1 MITRFSMFRVIALSL
16 LAAVVVWGCCETD
29 PTILNIGPGAGP
41 AKCPDGTTSAYLGC
55 GLGPNPVP
63 TNHLDIFVDSN
74 ALPTSLNISALII
87 GIPLASGA
95 TAPSAGSLPQIDYIR
110 VYNPAGE
117 GSPSTYGTAF
127 DISPAQCSTANPGW
141 GYLSSGDTNAYHE
154 CWNSYGGTSGGNSW
168 AAWSGAAQEIG
179 LNPVKFALYW
189 YDIAG
194 AENAVN
200 RGLYDI
206 FMTGNLPVGT
216 MEIAYGCATGDC
228 TNYCYV
234 TPFDNA
240 GQVVPE
246 PSSFLL
252 VAGAALALVGARLR
266 KKRS

>member
-1 MITRFSMFRVIALSL
+1 MITRISIFRAIALSL
-16 LAAVVVWGCCETD
+16 LAAFVVWGCCETD

-41 AKCPDGTTSAYLGC
+41 AKCPDGTTNAYLGC

-63 TNHLDIFVDSN
+63 TNHLDIYVDATSN
-74 ALPTSLNISALII
+74 LSSLDISALII
-87 GIPLASGA
+87 GIPLASGVS
-95 TAPSAGSLPQIDYIR
+95 APSAGSLPQIDYIQ

-127 DISPAQCSTANPGW
+127 NISAQSCDPSGFD
-141 GYLSSGDTNAYHE
+141 YLSSPETNAYHE
-154 CWNSYGGTSGGNSW
+154 CWSGYGGNSGNNSW
-168 AAWSGAAQEIG
+168 SNWSGAAQDLG
-179 LNPVKFALYW
+179 LNPVRFALYW

-194 AENAVN
+194 AQDAVN
-200 RGLYDI
+200 HGLYDI
-206 FMTGNLPVGT
+206 FLTGNLPVGT
-216 MEIAYGCATGDC
+216 MEIAYGCATGYCDD
-228 TNYCYV
+228 YCYV
-234 TPFDNA
+234 TPFTNA